1 LKGTTVADIKRLP
14 GPRLDYYEW
23 QLDAAC
29 RGMDSATFF
38 HPAAE
43 RNAAREQRVAK
54 AKTVCRACPAIN
66 ECLAHALRVQE
77 PYGIWGGQSEDERAA
92 LLGVESLRYPARI
105 KKDANR
111 PPAGVQDERQ
121 VPLPHSRVTG
131 AAVGDLTAR
140 RRRAT

>member
-1 LKGTTVADIKRLP
+1 MADIKRLP
-14 GPRLDYYEW
+14 RPRLDYYEW

-54 AKTVCRACPAIN
+54 AKTVCRACPAIK

-105 KKDANR
+105 KEYANR
-111 PPAGVQDERQ
+111 PPAGVQHEGQ